1 MDAMFATSDYFYHM
15 VRRRDPVGTLVSP

>member
-15 VRRRDPVGTLVSP
+15 VRRRDPVGTLL